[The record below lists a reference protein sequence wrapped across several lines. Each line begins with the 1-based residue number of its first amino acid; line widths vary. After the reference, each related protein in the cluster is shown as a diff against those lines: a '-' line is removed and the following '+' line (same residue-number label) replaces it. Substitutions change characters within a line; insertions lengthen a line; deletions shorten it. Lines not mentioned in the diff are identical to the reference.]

1 MLRNEEG
8 NHNNW
13 IQIKLVGTQSN
24 RDGIQARVKISCDG
38 VKQIREVKSG
48 SCYASGS
55 DKRLLFG
62 LGQKDRVDFVQINW
76 PSGII
81 QTLENVVANQIM
93 TITESK

>member
-1 MLRNEEG
+1 MPVLSDKWIKKMALEHSMISPFEG
-8 NHNNW
+8 
-13 IQIKLVGTQSN
+13 
-24 RDGIQARVKISCDG
+24 
-38 VKQIREVKSG
+38 KQIREGKSG